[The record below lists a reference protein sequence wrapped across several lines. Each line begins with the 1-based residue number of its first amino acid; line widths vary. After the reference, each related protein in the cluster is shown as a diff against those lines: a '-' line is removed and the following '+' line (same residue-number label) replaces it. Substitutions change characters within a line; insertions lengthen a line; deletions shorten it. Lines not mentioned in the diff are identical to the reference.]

1 MSPRASILIVGED
14 QMLSYTRAQILRDWE
29 TAITGSKDAP
39 QAIRS
44 RPYNL
49 LIFCQTIPDSTAKE
63 IVAQANQLYPG
74 VKVLTITEEGWE
86 RHFGPITFTAEVFNP
101 GRLHDAVVGIL
112 NSNGDGVH

>member
-29 TAITGSKDAP
+29 TAITPTAGAP
-39 QAIRS
+39 QALRS

-49 LIFCQTIPDSTAKE
+49 LILCQTVPDSTARE

-74 VKVLTITEEGWE
+74 LKVLAITEEGWE
-86 RHFGPITFTAEVFNP
+86 RRFGPTTFTADLFNP
-101 GRLHDAVVGIL
+101 RRLHDAVVGIL
-112 NSNGDGVH
+112 NSNISGVN